1 MKFKYNRVLVTGGC
15 GFIGS
20 HYIEALLNTFTNVE
34 VINLD
39 LCTYAVSKK
48 NIRLLDSLPNYE
60 LIKGS
65 ICDDSL
71 VKKTLKNFE
80 PDLVVNFAAESHVD
94 NSINDPS
101 IFLETNVLGTVNLI
115 NNLVFSDNKNL
126 KETIFHQISTDEVFG
141 DTDIHSK
148 DLFNEES
155 PMKPSSPY
163 SASKASADH
172 MIKSWHRTF
181 SLNYIITNC
190 GNNFGPRQH
199 FEKLIPTIILNALKQ
214 EKVPIYGNGKNI
226 RDWIYVKDH
235 AETLINVQ
243 NSGLMNDAFLIGV
256 RNEQSNI
263 KLAKDI
269 LNLIYPSKPYEEL
282 IQYVDDRLGHDFRYA
297 LDNSK
302 LEKKLNKKLSNN
314 FEKEIKDTISWYKNN
329 LNWWE

>member
-1 MKFKYNRVLVTGGC
+1 M
-15 GFIGS
+15 
-20 HYIEALLNTFTNVE
+20 
-34 VINLD
+34 INLD
-39 LCTYAVSKK
+39 LCTYAVSEK
-48 NIRLLDSLPNYE
+48 NIKLLDSLPSYE

-65 ICDDSL
+65 ICDDL
-71 VKKTLKNFE
+71 LIKNTLKNFE

-101 IFLETNVLGTVNLI
+101 IFLATNVLGTVNLI
-115 NNLVFSDNKNL
+115 NNLVSDNKNL

-199 FEKLIPTIILNALKQ
+199 FEKLIPTIILNAL
-214 EKVPIYGNGKNI
+214 
-226 RDWIYVKDH
+226 
-235 AETLINVQ
+235 
-243 NSGLMNDAFLIGV
+243 
-256 RNEQSNI
+256 
-263 KLAKDI
+263 
-269 LNLIYPSKPYEEL
+269 
-282 IQYVDDRLGHDFRYA
+282 
-297 LDNSK
+297 
-302 LEKKLNKKLSNN
+302 NKKKYPYMVM
-314 FEKEIKDTISWYKNN
+314 EKILEIGSM
-329 LNWWE
+329 

>member
-1 MKFKYNRVLVTGGC
+1 MNFKYNRVLVTGGC

-20 HYIEALLNTFTNVE
+20 HYIETLLNTFTNAE
-34 VINLD
+34 IINID

-48 NIRLLDSLPNYE
+48 TIESLDSLSKYE
-60 LIKGS
+60 LVKGS
-65 ICDDSL
+65 ICDDL
-71 VKKTLKNFE
+71 LINETFKNFQ
-80 PDLVVNFAAESHVD
+80 PDLIVNFAAESHVD

-115 NNLVFSDNKNL
+115 NSLISSDNKNL

-155 PMKPSSPY
+155 PIKPSSPY

-172 MIKSWHRTF
+172 MIRSWHRTF

-199 FEKLIPTIILNALKQ
+199 FEKLIPTIILNALKE
-214 EKVPIYGNGKNI
+214 EKIPIYGAGNNI

-235 AETLINVQ
+235 AEILLSIQ
-243 NSGLMNDAFLIGV
+243 NSGLINDTFLIGM
-256 RNEQSNI
+256 RNERSNI
-263 KLAKDI
+263 ELVKYI
-269 LNLIYPSKPYEEL
+269 LNQMHPNQSYEDF
-282 IQYVDDRLGHDFRYA
+282 IRFVDDRLGHDFRYA

-302 LEKKLNKKLSNN
+302 LEKKLNKKLSSN
-314 FEKEIKDTISWYKNN
+314 FEKEIKDTINWYRNN
-329 LNWWE
+329 RDWWE

>member
-1 MKFKYNRVLVTGGC
+1 MP
-15 GFIGS
+15 S
-20 HYIEALLNTFTNVE
+20 
-34 VINLD
+34 
-39 LCTYAVSKK
+39 
-48 NIRLLDSLPNYE
+48 YE

-71 VKKTLKNFE
+71 VKNSQNFE

-115 NNLVFSDNKNL
+115 NNLFFFDNKNL

-181 SLNYIITNC
+181 L
-190 GNNFGPRQH
+190 
-199 FEKLIPTIILNALKQ
+199 
-214 EKVPIYGNGKNI
+214 
-226 RDWIYVKDH
+226 
-235 AETLINVQ
+235 
-243 NSGLMNDAFLIGV
+243 
-256 RNEQSNI
+256 
-263 KLAKDI
+263 
-269 LNLIYPSKPYEEL
+269 
-282 IQYVDDRLGHDFRYA
+282 
-297 LDNSK
+297 
-302 LEKKLNKKLSNN
+302 
-314 FEKEIKDTISWYKNN
+314 
-329 LNWWE
+329 